1 MCPGDRCS
9 SEGIRAHEPDALIS
23 VVHAVD
29 GEPGQRIFYE
39 LYADQDAFAAH
50 AAQPHIRSFMAARD
64 QYVASF
70 TVDRVH
76 PLTGKGIDTLAGPA
90 R

>member
-1 MCPGDRCS
+1 MHRGGPPP
-9 SEGIRAHEPDALIS
+9 AN
-23 VVHAVD
+23 HAVD
-29 GEPGQRIFYE
+29 GEPGQWIFYE

-50 AAQPHIRSFMAARD
+50 GAQPHIRSFMAARE

-70 TVDRVH
+70 TVDQLRPV
-76 PLTGKGIDTLAGPA
+76 TGKGIDTLAGSG